1 MTRALCVGLMTP
13 HESLTARSPSLA
25 WARPLGSCLE
35 AAACHESLRPI
46 GRALRRGQES
56 RPLPVLPGN
65 RDMDRALC
73 TKEPYL
79 NTGVATVTGF
89 AGESRYGTRLVYKGT
104 ISQYRSRD
112 RYRFCRGIE
121 IWNAACVQRNH
132 ISIQETRAQRWR
144 DVEAV
149 LRLRR
154 TDFRF
159 RNPVRMRETLRSGTR
174 SGSETRAQRWRDVE
188 AVLRPRRTDFRF
200 RNPVRM
206 RETLRSGTRS
216 GSETR
221 AQRVTTR
228 CGEVF

>member
-104 ISQYRSRD
+104 ISQYRRPAPSASATAGDGSMRPNG
-112 RYRFCRGIE
+112 RALRRG
-121 IWNAACVQRNH
+121 R
-132 ISIQETRAQRWR
+132 ETRAERVGNGWCWR
-144 DVEAV
+144 
-149 LRLRR
+149 
-154 TDFRF
+154 
-159 RNPVRMRETLRSGTR
+159 PETYRSGTP
-174 SGSETRAQRWRDVE
+174 SGSEDPRRAQTGGAR
-188 AVLRPRRTDFRF
+188 
-200 RNPVRM
+200 
-206 RETLRSGTRS
+206 GTP
-216 GSETR
+216 G
-221 AQRVTTR
+221 
-228 CGEVF
+228 